1 MKRTN
6 TCPKCGC
13 TSLLQVKDTGG
24 DHGISLILGWFKA
37 VPVTRHVCTGCGYA
51 ESWVDDKH
59 LDKLKEHYEW
69 ENRG

>member
-1 MKRTN
+1 MKRTK

-13 TSLLQVKDTGG
+13 SKLLRVKDTG
-24 DHGISLILGWFKA
+24 DQRLILGWLKN

-69 ENRG
+69 ENR

>member
-6 TCPKCGC
+6 ICPKCGC
-13 TSLLQVKDTGG
+13 SKLLQVKDTG
-24 DHGISLILGWFKA
+24 DQRLILGWFKV

>member
-1 MKRTN
+1 MKKTN

-13 TSLLQVKDTGG
+13 TSLLQVKDRG
-24 DHGISLILGWFKA
+24 DQRLILSWIKD